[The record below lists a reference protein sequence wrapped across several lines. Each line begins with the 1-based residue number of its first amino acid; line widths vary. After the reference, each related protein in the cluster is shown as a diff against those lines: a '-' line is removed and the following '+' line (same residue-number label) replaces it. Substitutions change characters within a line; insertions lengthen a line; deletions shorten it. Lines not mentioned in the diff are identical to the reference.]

1 MFLRINRLILLAVL
15 LFAGAITQSP
25 AQQGAWQKIAPAG
38 EAFTVLMPTM
48 VVEASRLIPF
58 SDQDSVRE
66 RVYYSLAGSRR
77 YMIVSFMKTTPERAL
92 PLSSFE
98 RFMLGIEQSFKSK
111 DEHKSL
117 IFDREVSVNG
127 LSGRQYHIKLA
138 EYPGVG
144 LFLEKDKAFYAL
156 MVIGAEEGDPDVQR
170 FLSSFTPGE
179 ANPTSEHS
187 GVIVDIPANSTE
199 LERIR
204 TALPPEPWPRT
215 AGPIIG
221 GVINGKAISLPTPKY
236 PKEARKNHD
245 SGQVVVQVII
255 DEQGTVVAAT
265 AVSGPDTLQPAAV
278 GAARMA
284 RFTPTRLMGQPVKIT
299 GVIIYNFVAY

>member
-1 MFLRINRLILLAVL
+1 MFRIIRPILLAVL
-15 LFAGAITQSP
+15 LVAGAIKQSP
-25 AQQGAWQKIAPAG
+25 AQEEAWQKIAPAG
-38 EAFTVLMPTM
+38 EAFTVLMPTK

-66 RVYYSLAGSRR
+66 RVYYSLAGGRR

-98 RFMLGIEQSFKSK
+98 KFMLGIEQSFKRR
-111 DEHKSL
+111 DENKSL
-117 IFDREVSVNG
+117 IFDREVSLNG
-127 LSGRQYHIKLA
+127 LSGRQYHVKLG

-144 LFLEKDKAFYAL
+144 AFIEQDKAFYAL
-156 MVIGAEEGDPDVQR
+156 MVIGTEASDPEVQR

-179 ANPTSEHS
+179 VNPSSELC
-187 GVIVDIPANSTE
+187 GVIIDIPANSTE

-204 TALPPEPWPRT
+204 AALPPEPWPGT
-215 AGPIIG
+215 AGPIMG
-221 GVINGKAISLPTPKY
+221 GVINGKAISLPAPKY
-236 PKEARKNHD
+236 PKEARRNHD
-245 SGQVVVQVII
+245 SGQVVVRVLI
-255 DEQGTVVAAT
+255 DEQGTVLAAT
-265 AVSGPDTLQPAAV
+265 AVSGPDALQQAAV

-284 RFTPTRLMGQPVKIT
+284 RFTPTRLMGQPVKVS

>member
-1 MFLRINRLILLAVL
+1 MFLRITRLILLAVL
-15 LFAGAITQSP
+15 PFGGAITQSP
-25 AQQGAWQKIAPAG
+25 AQQAAWQKIAPAG
-38 EAFTVLMPTM
+38 EAFTVSMPTM

-66 RVYYSLAGSRR
+66 RVYYSLAGGRR

-92 PLSSFE
+92 ALSSFE

-138 EYPGVG
+138 EYPGIG

-179 ANPTSEHS
+179 ANP
-187 GVIVDIPANSTE
+187 A
-199 LERIR
+199 
-204 TALPPEPWPRT
+204 
-215 AGPIIG
+215 
-221 GVINGKAISLPTPKY
+221 
-236 PKEARKNHD
+236 

-255 DEQGTVVAAT
+255 DEQGMVVAAT

-284 RFTPTRLMGQPVKIT
+284 RFTPTRLMGQPVKVT